1 MELQE
6 NIYIQE
12 AVKLEINNNTENN
25 ITENINAAGS
35 GAAAMPEFV
44 GTTVLD
50 TIGDRKSVV

>member
-25 ITENINAAGS
+25 ITENIHAAGS

-50 TIGDRKSVV
+50 TI